1 MRGLLILCG
10 SQPTCSSSPL
20 PARLWLKCRLFLLYL
35 ACSHSAPIGP
45 GEAVVIAL
53 GAMVVLGG
61 PQKFLPNLAEGL
73 KKFRSTL
80 KEGDEGAKQEERDPS
95 PPADGPEQR
104 KKD

>member
-1 MRGLLILCG
+1 
-10 SQPTCSSSPL
+10 
-20 PARLWLKCRLFLLYL
+20 
-35 ACSHSAPIGP
+35 
-45 GEAVVIAL
+45 
-53 GAMVVLGG
+53 MVVLGG

-95 PPADGPEQR
+95 QPADGAEQR